1 VVDLPPAQEK
11 ALNIALNKIAG
22 DWDNE
27 KLAALIQDLR
37 ADDLDISLLGF
48 DADELDRIKKDP
60 LIDISGTIGDKQCYE
75 LIIFNLTENQQVD
88 LLERLNQEGYQ
99 CKAFIS

>member
-27 KLAALIQDLR
+27 KLTTLIKEIRTEDIDIAIIGFTLEELNLLTDFSL
-37 ADDLDISLLGF
+37 ADIPDDNKDINE
-48 DADELDRIKKDP
+48 DELAE
-60 LIDISGTIGDKQCYE
+60 TIHECPKCGFKW
-75 LIIFNLTENQQVD
+75 
-88 LLERLNQEGYQ
+88 
-99 CKAFIS
+99 